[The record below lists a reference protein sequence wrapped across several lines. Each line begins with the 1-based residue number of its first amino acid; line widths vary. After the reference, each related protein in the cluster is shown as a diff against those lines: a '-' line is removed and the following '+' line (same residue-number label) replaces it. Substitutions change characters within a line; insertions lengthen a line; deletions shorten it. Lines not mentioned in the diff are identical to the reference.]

1 MKRFKMLESNN
12 LEIKNN
18 NCETSNNKELQSLE
32 PNRQNRSSRRKT
44 LVKDFK
50 EIVERGNEEEI
61 KAVFNR
67 CNVNAYGGYYKS
79 NALSFHLTEQLMK
92 WLVENGANIEYK
104 DSFKNTPLHH
114 QSMNTNGH
122 PEYLIRLGA
131 NLEAENYRKETP
143 LFFATEHFCFE
154 HVKTLVEAGANVN
167 AVNEMKETPLL
178 KAMIC
183 TRNENIPDLVQI
195 VNYLFEHGA
204 KLTGYEQK
212 QVKRIGTDFEWFQ
225 NQIDKGCI
233 NEIESNLMELY
244 ELFEVEPVPKK

>member
-1 MKRFKMLESNN
+1 MERFEMLETSN
-12 LEIKNN
+12 LEIRND
-18 NCETSNNKELQSLE
+18 NCETSNNNATQSIE
-32 PNRQNRSSRRKT
+32 QNRQKRSSRRKT

-50 EIVERGNEEEI
+50 EIVERGNKEEI
-61 KAVFNR
+61 MAVFHR
-67 CNVNAYGGYYKS
+67 CDVNAYGGYYKS
-79 NALSFHLTEQLMK
+79 NALSFSLTEELMK

-114 QSMNTNGH
+114 QSMNLQGH

-131 NLEAENYRKETP
+131 NLEALNFRKETP
-143 LFFATEHFCFE
+143 LFFAAEYFHFD

-167 AVNEMKETPLL
+167 AVNDMKETPLL
-178 KAMIC
+178 KAMVC

-195 VNYLFEHGA
+195 VNYLLEHGA

-212 QVKRIGTDFEWFQ
+212 QVKRIGTDFEWFRD
-225 NQIDKGCI
+225 QINKEYI
-233 NEIESNLMELY
+233 NEIESNLMKLY